1 MLHAT
6 MTRTTNRTGCD
17 MNTSEQINELAAAL
31 AKAQG
36 ELTNPVKDKKNP
48 HFKSSY
54 ADLAGGLDTIRP
66 TLARHGLSV
75 VQMTRADGDMIFLHS
90 RLLHASGQWMEA
102 TYPVCRLGKHQE
114 MGSALTYARRYA
126 LFGLV
131 GVAGDD
137 DDDGNAAGTARGR
150 PAVAAATPPKAANA
164 IKKERPGEWAEIEA
178 AVRAASTNEDLRDLW
193 EVWEPRTRDYP
204 QAWKDQLDDL
214 WLTQAD
220 AIDARRV
227 A

>member
-1 MLHAT
+1 MQ
-6 MTRTTNRTGCD
+6 
-17 MNTSEQINELAAAL
+17 TSEQINELAAAL

-36 ELTNPVKDKKNP
+36 EIQNPEKNRVNP
-48 HFKSSY
+48 HFKNSY
-54 ADLAGGLDTIRP
+54 ADLAGGLETIRP

-75 VQMTRADGDMIFLHS
+75 VQMTRADGDMVFLHS

-126 LFGLV
+126 LFALV
-131 GVAGDD
+131 GVAGDE
-137 DDDGNAAGTARGR
+137 DDDGNAASTARGR
-150 PAVAAATPPKAANA
+150 PVAAVAVPTKPANA

-178 AVRAASTNEDLRDLW
+178 AVRSAQTTEDLRDLW

-220 AIDARRV
+220 AIEARKV

>member
-1 MLHAT
+1 MQ
-6 MTRTTNRTGCD
+6 
-17 MNTSEQINELAAAL
+17 TSEQINELAAAL

-36 ELTNPVKDKKNP
+36 EIQNPEKTQTNP
-48 HFKSSY
+48 HFKSKY

-75 VQMTRADGDMIFLHS
+75 VQMTRADGDMVFLHS

-102 TYPVCRLGKHQE
+102 TYPVCRMGKHQE

-126 LFGLV
+126 LFALV
-131 GVAGDD
+131 GVAGDE
-137 DDDGNAAGTARGR
+137 DDDGNAAATARGR
-150 PAVAAATPPKAANA
+150 PVTAVSVPAKPANA
-164 IKKERPGEWAEIEA
+164 IKKERPGEWAEIET
-178 AVRAASTNEDLRDLW
+178 AVRSCQTTEDLRDLW

-204 QAWKDQLDDL
+204 PAWRDQLDEL
-214 WLTQAD
+214 WITQAD

>member
-1 MLHAT
+1 
-6 MTRTTNRTGCD
+6 
-17 MNTSEQINELAAAL
+17 MNTSENISDLAAAL

-36 ELTNPVKDKKNP
+36 EIQNPERNRVNS
-48 HFKSSY
+48 HFKNSY

-66 TLARHGLSV
+66 TLAKHGLAV
-75 VQMTRADGDMIFLHS
+75 VQMTRADGDMVFLHS
-90 RLLHASGQWMEA
+90 RLLHASGQWIEA

-126 LFGLV
+126 LFALV

-150 PAVAAATPPKAANA
+150 PTAVPPKPYNSDNPPPSQPVATKAANA
-164 IKKERPGEWAEIEA
+164 IKRERPDEWAEIERQ
-178 AVRAASTNEDLRDLW
+178 VRSAQTSEDLRDLW
-193 EVWEPRTRDYP
+193 DVWEPKTRDYP
-204 QAWKDQLDDL
+204 PAWKDQLDDL

-220 AIDARRV
+220 TIEARKV